1 MFDVLLYL
9 FENYFCDDPHASR
22 DRDDLQA
29 AVIQAGFKPSEVA
42 KAFQWLDDA
51 AARRIEFAHSDALLP
66 SDSLRV
72 YSQQE
77 IERLDVEGRGFL
89 MFLCHN
95 GVLDRQQ
102 HECVIDRAMALEIDC
117 IDLDDLRWVV
127 LLVLINQPDQEAAY
141 AWMETYLF
149 DDACESIH

>member
-9 FENYFCDDPHASR
+9 FENYFCDDPHANR
-22 DRDDLQA
+22 DRDSLQA

-51 AARRIEFAHSDALLP
+51 ATRRSGFDHSAAP
-66 SDSLRV
+66 SDSVRV
-72 YSQQE
+72 YSEQE
-77 IERLDVEGRGFL
+77 IERLDAEGRGFL

-127 LLVLINQPDQEAAY
+127 LLVLISQPDQEAAY
-141 AWMETYLF
+141 AWMESYLF
-149 DDACESIH
+149 DDEAQCLH